1 MPKDESFDITTG
13 CDLQE
18 VDNAVNQ
25 ALREIN
31 GRYDFKGAT
40 VEVQYDRGAGTI
52 SIHTDDEYRLQ
63 SIWDVLV
70 GRFIS
75 RKVPVQ
81 NLRRGEV
88 QQASGGTVRQ
98 VVHLV
103 QGIDADTAKKIS
115 QHIRDLKLKKVQ
127 SQIQGDAVRVTSPS
141 RDDLQAV
148 IGALQAADWGV
159 ELAFGNYR

>member
-25 ALREIN
+25 ALREIT

-40 VEVQYDRGAGTI
+40 VEVQYDRAAGTI
-52 SIHTDDEYRLQ
+52 AIHTDDEYRLQ

-70 GRFIS
+70 GRFVS
-75 RKVPVQ
+75 RKVPVE

-88 QQASGGTVRQ
+88 QQAASGTVRQ
-98 VVHLV
+98 TVTLV

-115 QHIRDLKLKKVQ
+115 QHIRDLKLKSVKA
-127 SQIQGDAVRVTSPS
+127 QIQGDAVRVTGPS
-141 RDDLQAV
+141 RDDLQAA
-148 IGALQAADWGV
+148 IQSLKSNDWGM
-159 ELAFGNYR
+159 ELEFGNYR

>member
-40 VEVQYDRGAGTI
+40 VEVQYERGAGTI

-70 GRFIS
+70 GRFVS
-75 RKVPVQ
+75 RKVPVE

-88 QQASGGTVRQ
+88 QQAAGGTVRQ
-98 VVHLV
+98 VINLV

-115 QHIRDLKLKKVQ
+115 QHIRDQKLKKVQ
-127 SQIQGDAVRVTSPS
+127 AQIQGEAVRVTGPS

-148 IGALQAADWGV
+148 IQSLKAEDWGM
-159 ELAFGNYR
+159 ELTFGNYR

>member
-40 VEVQYDRGAGTI
+40 VEVQYERGAGTI

-63 SIWDVLV
+63 I
-70 GRFIS
+70 GRAH
-75 RKVPVQ
+75 V
-81 NLRRGEV
+81 
-88 QQASGGTVRQ
+88 
-98 VVHLV
+98 
-103 QGIDADTAKKIS
+103 
-115 QHIRDLKLKKVQ
+115 
-127 SQIQGDAVRVTSPS
+127 
-141 RDDLQAV
+141 
-148 IGALQAADWGV
+148 
-159 ELAFGNYR
+159 